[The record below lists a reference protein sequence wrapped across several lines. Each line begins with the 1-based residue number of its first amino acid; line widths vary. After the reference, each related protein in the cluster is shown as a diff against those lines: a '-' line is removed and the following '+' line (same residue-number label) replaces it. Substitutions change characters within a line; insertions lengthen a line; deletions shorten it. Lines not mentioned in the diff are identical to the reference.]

1 MSYNLS
7 SNHDAQTREKT
18 KLNVNFSPRPAA
30 SYKLFIYWLLNVEF
44 GLLMTFFDKMAK
56 SKHVID
62 QVKSG
67 VKIVVELSNKNYF
80 VIKFGR

>member
-1 MSYNLS
+1 MLR
-7 SNHDAQTREKT
+7 QGKR
-18 KLNVNFSPRPAA
+18 LNF
-30 SYKLFIYWLLNVEF
+30 F
-44 GLLMTFFDKMAK
+44 GKMAK

-80 VIKFGR
+80 VMKFGQ